1 MARGVSI
8 GKTLAMLVL
17 ILILIL
23 GGMLWFDYLGVL
35 NAKKIFAP
43 VYRLFGLQVQTSVS
57 DMQSDASLTAD
68 LDEDRLAKR
77 LEALNVYAEE
87 LDKRE
92 QDIAAKEAENLQITQ
107 KLEEMRVALEER
119 EKTFNNEVKKY
130 DDRNVNI
137 EQNAKNLNSM
147 RPADAVEILNAMDD
161 QDVIDTLRKVEEM
174 AAAAGKNSQVSNWLS
189 MMPPER
195 VAALQ
200 RKMTNKP
207 LSIQ

>member
-57 DMQSDASLTAD
+57 DMQNDDSLTAD